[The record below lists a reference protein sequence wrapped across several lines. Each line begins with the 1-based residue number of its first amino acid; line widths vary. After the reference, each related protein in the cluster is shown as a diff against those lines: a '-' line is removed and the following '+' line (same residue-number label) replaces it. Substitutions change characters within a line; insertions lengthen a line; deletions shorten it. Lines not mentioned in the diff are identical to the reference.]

1 MEVNNEIKKPK
12 LIEMIKTQK
21 LANILASQKYQD
33 IIKSKEKWT
42 DDLFPPE
49 NSSIFNGKTE
59 FSGYSLFAS
68 QHLENESK
76 VNNRF
81 F

>member
-1 MEVNNEIKKPK
+1 
-12 LIEMIKTQK
+12 MIKTQK
-21 LANILASQKYQD
+21 LVNILASQKYQD
-33 IIKSKEKWT
+33 IIKSREKWT

-68 QHLENESK
+68 QQNENM

-81 F
+81 LKSLFYKG